1 MTDTTAATTTATTT
15 TTTAADT
22 TAATTTTAPWHGI
35 TDTDAAAYVANK
47 GWQSPQDVIKSYQG
61 VEKLIGRDP
70 STLIPIPRL
79 DDPEGVKSVFQKLG
93 LPESPDKY
101 DMSVGLPKGAKP
113 DEGFAKTMQGLLHKA
128 NVTDGQ
134 AKTLVAEW
142 NALQTAQREQ
152 AATDYELNVQADKQ
166 ALLDEWKGGH
176 DRMMNRAKT
185 AATSLGFTTELIDA
199 IEKQVG
205 YAATYKMFAEI
216 GGKLGE
222 DTLVTPNKNT
232 EFAATLTPEEA
243 KAQLATA
250 RSDPNHIAAL
260 KDKSHP
266 GHKLA
271 QEKENRL
278 FAIMYPGG
286 K

>member
-1 MTDTTAATTTATTT
+1 MTDTAPASTPAPAPASTPAPDAA
-15 TTTAADT
+15 
-22 TAATTTTAPWHGI
+22 APWHGL
-35 TDTDAAAYVANK
+35 TDPDAAAYISNK
-47 GWQSPQDVIKSYQG
+47 GWTAPADIVKSYQG

-70 STLIPIPRL
+70 STLITMPRM

-101 DMSVGLPKGAKP
+101 DMTVGLPKGAKA
-113 DEGFAKTMQGLLHKA
+113 DEGFAKTMQSILHKS
-128 NVTDGQ
+128 NVTDSQ

-142 NALQTAQREQ
+142 NTMQTAAREQ
-152 AATDYELNVQADKQ
+152 AAKDYDLNVAADKQ
-166 ALLDEWKGGH
+166 SLLDEWRGGH

-185 AATSLGFTTELIDA
+185 AATTLGFTPELIDS
-199 IEKQVG
+199 IEKSLG
-205 YAATYKMFAEI
+205 YAGTYKLLAEM

-232 EFAATLTPEEA
+232 DFGTTLTPDEA
-243 KAQLATA
+243 KNQLATA

-266 GHKLA
+266 GHKMA
-271 QEKENRL
+271 QEKENKL

>member
-1 MTDTTAATTTATTT
+1 MTDTAPASTPAPAPAPDAA
-15 TTTAADT
+15 
-22 TAATTTTAPWHGI
+22 APWHGI

-79 DDPEGVKSVFQKLG
+79 DDAEGVKSVFQKLG
-93 LPESPDKY
+93 LPESSDKY
-101 DMSVGLPKGAKP
+101 DMKVGLPKEAKV
-113 DEGFAKTMQGLLHKA
+113 DEGFAKTMQGMFHKA
-128 NVTDGQ
+128 NLTVDQ
-134 AKTLVAEW
+134 AKTLAADY
-142 NALQTAQREQ
+142 NALSVAKAAQE
-152 AATDYELNVQADKQ
+152 AKDYELNVQADKQ
-166 ALLDEWKGGH
+166 SLLDEWRGGH

-185 AATSLGFTTELIDA
+185 AATTLGFTPELIDA
-199 IEKQVG
+199 IEKSVG
-205 YAATYKMFAEI
+205 YAGTYKLLAEM

-222 DTLVTPNKNT
+222 DTLVTPSKNT
-232 EFAATLTPEEA
+232 DFGNTLTPDEA

-250 RSDPNHIAAL
+250 RSDPNHISAL

-266 GHKLA
+266 GHKMA
-271 QEKENRL
+271 QEKENKL
-278 FAIMYPGG
+278 FAIMYPGS

>member
-1 MTDTTAATTTATTT
+1 MTDTAPAPTPAPAPASTPAPDAA
-15 TTTAADT
+15 
-22 TAATTTTAPWHGI
+22 APWHGL
-35 TDTDAAAYVANK
+35 TDPDAAAYITNK
-47 GWQSPQDVIKSYQG
+47 GWAAPADIVKSYQG

-70 STLIPIPRL
+70 STLITMPRM

-101 DMSVGLPKGAKP
+101 DMAVGLPKGAKP
-113 DEGFAKTMQGLLHKA
+113 DEGFAKTMQSILHKS
-128 NVTDGQ
+128 NVTDSQ

-142 NALQTAQREQ
+142 NTMQTAARDQ
-152 AATDYELNVQADKQ
+152 AAKDYELNVAADKQ
-166 ALLDEWKGGH
+166 SLLDEWRGGH

-185 AATSLGFTTELIDA
+185 AATTLGFTPELIDS
-199 IEKQVG
+199 IEKSLG
-205 YAATYKMFAEI
+205 YAGTYKLLAEM

-232 EFAATLTPEEA
+232 DFGTTLTPDEA
-243 KAQLATA
+243 KNQLATA

-266 GHKLA
+266 GHKMA
-271 QEKENRL
+271 QEKEKR
-278 FAIMYPGG
+278 AG
-286 K
+286 

>member
-1 MTDTTAATTTATTT
+1 MTDTASAPASTTAPAPASTPAPD
-15 TTTAADT
+15 AA
-22 TAATTTTAPWHGI
+22 APWHGL
-35 TDTDAAAYVANK
+35 TDPDAAAYISNK
-47 GWQSPQDVIKSYQG
+47 GWTAPADIVKSYQG

-70 STLIPIPRL
+70 STLITMPRM

-93 LPESPDKY
+93 LPESADKY
-101 DMSVGLPKGAKP
+101 DMTVGLPKGAKP
-113 DEGFAKTMQGLLHKA
+113 DEGFAKSMQSILHKS
-128 NVTDGQ
+128 NVTDSQ

-142 NALQTAQREQ
+142 NTMQTAAREQ
-152 AATDYELNVQADKQ
+152 AAKDYDLNVAADKQ
-166 ALLDEWKGGH
+166 SLLDEWRGGH

-185 AATSLGFTTELIDA
+185 AATTLGFTPELIDA
-199 IEKQVG
+199 IEKSVG
-205 YAATYKMFAEI
+205 YAGTYKLLAEM

-232 EFAATLTPEEA
+232 DFGATLTPDEA
-243 KAQLATA
+243 KNQLATA

-266 GHKLA
+266 GHKMA
-271 QEKENRL
+271 QEKENKL
-278 FAIMYPGG
+278 FSIMYPGS

>member
-1 MTDTTAATTTATTT
+1 MTDTAAATTTATT

-101 DMSVGLPKGAKP
+101 DMAVGLPKGAKP
-113 DEGFAKTMQGLLHKA
+113 DEGFAKTMQTILHKS
-128 NVTDGQ
+128 NVTDSQ

-142 NALQTAQREQ
+142 NAMQTAAAEQ
-152 AATDYELNVQADKQ
+152 AAKDYELNVQADKQ

-232 EFAATLTPEEA
+232 DFTATLTPEEA
-243 KAQLATA
+243 KSQLATA

-271 QEKENRL
+271 QEKENKL
-278 FAIMYPGG
+278 FAIMFPS
-286 K
+286 

>member
-15 TTTAADT
+15 TAADT
-22 TAATTTTAPWHGI
+22 TAATTATAPWHGI

-101 DMSVGLPKGAKP
+101 DMKVGLPKEAKV
-113 DEGFAKTMQGLLHKA
+113 DEGFAKTMQGMFHKA
-128 NVTDGQ
+128 NLTVDQ
-134 AKTLVAEW
+134 AKTLAADY
-142 NALQTAQREQ
+142 NALSVAKAAQE
-152 AATDYELNVQADKQ
+152 AKDYELNVQADKQ
-166 ALLDEWKGGH
+166 SLLDEWKGGH

-232 EFAATLTPEEA
+232 DFGNTLTPDEA

-250 RSDPNHIAAL
+250 RSDPNHRAAL
-260 KDKSHP
+260 MDKSHP

-271 QEKENRL
+271 QEKENKL